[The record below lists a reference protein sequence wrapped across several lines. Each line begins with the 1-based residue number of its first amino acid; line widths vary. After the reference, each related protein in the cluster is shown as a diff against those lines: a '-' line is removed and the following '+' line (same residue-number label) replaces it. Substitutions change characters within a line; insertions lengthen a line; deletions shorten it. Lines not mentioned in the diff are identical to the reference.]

1 MFLVWWYTTGL
12 YTILQRLQRRTAELV
27 RALHLK
33 TLVKYLF
40 VPMYGYNDI
49 WSRLISFP
57 VRLVQLS
64 LLLAYAVTFVGL
76 EIILVLAWFL
86 LPLVIVINI
95 VYQIPSLWQ

>member
-12 YTILQRLQRRTAELV
+12 FNVLQRLRRRMAELV

-33 TLVKYLF
+33 KLTKYLF

-57 VRLVQLS
+57 VRLVQLT
-64 LLLAYAVTFVGL
+64 LLLVYALCYAVVEVLIVAVWFV
-76 EIILVLAWFL
+76 
-86 LPLVIVINI
+86 LPLAIIVNI
-95 VYQIPSLWQ
+95 VYQISSLW

>member
-12 YTILQRLQRRTAELV
+12 YNVLQRLRRRTAELV

-33 TLVKYLF
+33 TLTKYLF

-57 VRLVQLS
+57 VRVVQLS
-64 LLLAYAVTFVGL
+64 LLLAYALLYIAVEVM
-76 EIILVLAWFL
+76 VVVAWFV
-86 LPLVIVINI
+86 LPLVVVVNI
-95 VYQIPSLWQ
+95 AYQVPSLW